1 MSTTGCVE
9 CEENVFEIV
18 LEPERIDIIAECKQ
32 GPPGPP
38 GGGGGSGLWTQ
49 EDFDGIAASNTEI
62 IAAITL
68 ATHCAVKWLVLV
80 IDDTNNLK
88 KSFEI
93 WAQRSATGGPE
104 HTQYAT
110 IGDAISFTV
119 DVVEGGG
126 ELRLQLTN
134 DGVVDLDTRVLQGP
148 IAN

>member
-18 LEPERIDIIAECKQ
+18 LEPERIEIIAECKQ

-38 GGGGGSGLWTQ
+38 GSAGGGFWTQ
-49 EDFDGIAASNTEI
+49 VDTDDIAPTDTEI
-62 IAAITL
+62 IGSITL
-68 ATHCAVKWLVLV
+68 ATHCAAKWYVLV
-80 IDDTNNLK
+80 IDATNSLK

-93 WAQRSATGGPE
+93 WAQRSATSGPT
-104 HTQYAT
+104 HTQYGT

-126 ELRLQLTN
+126 ELRLELTN
-134 DGVVDLDTRVLQGP
+134 TGSVDLDTRVLQG
-148 IAN
+148 IITV